1 MNTCFHCHKCYGHK
15 SWLTLQDVPVSKE
28 FLPAV
33 KAKEKEK
40 DEENQQQKVNINANI
55 CSYLCYRGSRD
66 KFPNKIWPYIANKED
81 YEGLISP
88 VMMPKKKNR
97 FEFLTHA
104 EIQVLDDTTRDNY
117 YKEKEE
123 FSEFNREISEIHDEL
138 AFEDERM
145 CRIES
150 EISGLSDNEDY

>member
-1 MNTCFHCHKCYGHK
+1 
-15 SWLTLQDVPVSKE
+15 
-28 FLPAV
+28 
-33 KAKEKEK
+33 
-40 DEENQQQKVNINANI
+40 
-55 CSYLCYRGSRD
+55 
-66 KFPNKIWPYIANKED
+66 
-81 YEGLISP
+81 
-88 VMMPKKKNR
+88 MPKKKNR